1 MPKKPHVRELLHSQL
16 VKGSETKLKSARQSF
31 SHIFRSLWKSFSSKN
46 AVLVVSEVLRLFLNI
61 LILDNKNSHSA
72 KVSV

>member
-16 VKGSETKLKSARQSF
+16 VKGSETKLKSARQYF
-31 SHIFRSLWKSFSSKN
+31 FHIFRSLWKNFSSKN
-46 AVLVVSEVLRLFLNI
+46 AVLVVSEVFLNI